1 MSPRKPAPR
10 RATGRKS
17 TPRRAAAHQPARTTK
32 TSKTAKTTRP
42 AKAAKASKPPGRPAR
57 ARRSTAMRAREVAS
71 LRFAR
76 SILDSLCKGFP
87 EDKLT
92 YQPAMTD
99 NHIIWTLGHLAVT
112 NQWFAGL
119 LDGQPATLPERYE
132 ERFGYKSKPNP
143 DRDFYPPLADVLRY
157 HEASFARLV
166 RAAEQ
171 LSDDELSAPC
181 AQDSGGFAKDKGE
194 VLERAVWHE
203 GWHAGQISSLRRSLG
218 LSPVMG

>member
-1 MSPRKPAPR
+1 
-10 RATGRKS
+10 
-17 TPRRAAAHQPARTTK
+17 
-32 TSKTAKTTRP
+32 
-42 AKAAKASKPPGRPAR
+42 
-57 ARRSTAMRAREVAS
+57 MRAREVAS

-76 SILDSLCKGFP
+76 SILDGLCKDFP

-99 NHIIWTLGHLAVT
+99 NHLIWTLGHLAVT

-143 DRDFYPPLADVLRY
+143 DRDFYPPLSDVQRY

-171 LSDDELSAPC
+171 LTDDELGSPC
-181 AQDSGGFAKDKGE
+181 AQDSGGFARDKGE